1 MLLIVSP
8 LRRNWLCEDSENG
21 RVGLG
26 TDVVTRLEDYRGPML
41 TAEVV
46 GSMAGIFELWM
57 QSRVTN
63 LMRVHLNL
71 FFVHI
76 IGESRFQR
84 FLRLF

>member
-1 MLLIVSP
+1 MISP
-8 LRRNWLCEDSENG
+8 LRRNWLCKDSENG

-26 TDVVTRLEDYRGPML
+26 ADVVSRLKDYRGPML

-46 GSMAGIFELWM
+46 GSMAGILKLWM
-57 QSRVTN
+57 QGRVTN
-63 LMRVHLNL
+63 LMRVHLYL

-84 FLRLF
+84 VLRLF